1 MPLAAANGRGTAAAV
16 VNDVCLAR
24 WRRRLVQLL
33 LQWLMQLVLMQRIL
47 VKCGIAARRL
57 RLDEMLL
64 LRI

>member
-1 MPLAAANGRGTAAAV
+1 M
-16 VNDVCLAR
+16 
-24 WRRRLVQLL
+24 QLL